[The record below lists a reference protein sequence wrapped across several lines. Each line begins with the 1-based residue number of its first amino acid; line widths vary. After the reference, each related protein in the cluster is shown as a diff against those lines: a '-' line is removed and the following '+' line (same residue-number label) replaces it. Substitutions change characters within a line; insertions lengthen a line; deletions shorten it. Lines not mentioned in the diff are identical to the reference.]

1 MKNCWGWKYSLQY
14 WISFRQPYS
23 FFATRWYFIGVVLRK
38 KGHWCEHVSAWIRVN
53 WFGPWVSQSFLT
65 LGKELNKF
73 FKFFFSFFRAF
84 IASNVDIC
92 RSDSWY
98 CLDNSFHDYDHFIL
112 CQNASLLLSIGFFK
126 QTQTVRY
133 WKVRFFKRTKKG
145 DMFMQGVSSLSS
157 DVAFFKNCR
166 RLVCKTATH

>member
-1 MKNCWGWKYSLQY
+1 MVCVQIIIWLVTVCNVDISQTNCDQITELFEVENVHFNTELVLDSHTLFLPKESISLELVWG
-14 WISFRQPYS
+14 
-23 FFATRWYFIGVVLRK
+23 K
-38 KGHWCEHVSAWIRVN
+38 KGHWSEHVSAWIRVN

-65 LGKELNKF
+65 FGKELNKF
-73 FKFFFSFFRAF
+73 YKCFFSFCRAF
-84 IASNVDIC
+84 ITSNVDIC

-133 WKVRFFKRTKKG
+133 WKVRFF
-145 DMFMQGVSSLSS
+145 
-157 DVAFFKNCR
+157 
-166 RLVCKTATH
+166 

>member
-1 MKNCWGWKYSLQY
+1 MFTSVPFFPQN
-14 WISFRQPYS
+14 ISNEMPSCGKKRVWLS
-23 FFATRWYFIGVVLRK
+23 KTNSVLE
-38 KGHWCEHVSAWIRVN
+38 WTFSVSAIFQTIFDLWKGIEQVLQ
-53 WFGPWVSQSFLT
+53 V
-65 LGKELNKF
+65 
-73 FKFFFSFFRAF
+73 FFSFFRAF

-145 DMFMQGVSSLSS
+145 HMFMQGVSSLSS

-166 RLVCKTATH
+166 RLICKTATR

>member
-1 MKNCWGWKYSLQY
+1 MNLQY
-14 WISFRQPYS
+14 VNVAKCQWCKMTMMQNDNDAKCQLYIYVNCTYMSMLQNVNVFQS
-23 FFATRWYFIGVVLRK
+23 QQFIK
-38 KGHWCEHVSAWIRVN
+38 
-53 WFGPWVSQSFLT
+53 QFLT

-73 FKFFFSFFRAF
+73 YKFFSFFRAF

-157 DVAFFKNCR
+157 DVSFFKNCR
-166 RLVCKTATH
+166 RLVCKTATL

>member
-1 MKNCWGWKYSLQY
+1 MNMFQLELGLIDLDLGC
-14 WISFRQPYS
+14 
-23 FFATRWYFIGVVLRK
+23 
-38 KGHWCEHVSAWIRVN
+38 HRV
-53 WFGPWVSQSFLT
+53 FLT
-65 LGKELNKF
+65 FGKELNKF

-133 WKVRFFKRTKKG
+133 
-145 DMFMQGVSSLSS
+145 
-157 DVAFFKNCR
+157 
-166 RLVCKTATH
+166 